1 MAAHQDALYFA
12 YQGAEAPLESILV
25 ASNSCVATILS
36 QAACAPTPVV
46 HSTATKKGSKDGHQP
61 RNATKLG
68 KGDMPCNAEVY
79 LNEVCKACMQ
89 RFEVSRFELAVSLH
103 QASVCGAVFPMFL
116 SVFSALL

>member
-12 YQGAEAPLESILV
+12 YQGAETPLESILV
-25 ASNSCVATILS
+25 ASNSREATILS
-36 QAACAPTPVV
+36 QACAPTPVV

-68 KGDMPCNAEVY
+68 KRHMPCNAEVY

-89 RFEVSRFELAVSLH
+89 RFAVSRFELAVSLH

-116 SVFSALL
+116 SVFFALL